1 MTNNNLIEA
10 INIENALVNPNVINY
25 EDPNVKNHKENF
37 EKVINEKYPALTT
50 ENESKKKNTSFVM
63 RKCDYDWA
71 MDILKGVKTLSDHN
85 KKHHFKKKR
94 YSIEANQL
102 VRTIT
107 DPKTNKTE
115 TKRIAYLEQFFEII
129 YDIHCFK
136 RFHQGIVK
144 IYDQVCE
151 RYFGIPRDAVNIFR
165 QFCYVCDLNKKQ
177 QSQPRLT
184 PIETKQI
191 FERTQLDLIDMR
203 CSPDG
208 EFNWIAHMV
217 DHDSQLHAL
226 WAQKNKEGVFLFSLL
241 FFFFFYSLSYFL
253 FYIFY

>member
-1 MTNNNLIEA
+1 MIQISLFERSLI
-10 INIENALVNPNVINY
+10 
-25 EDPNVKNHKENF
+25 
-37 EKVINEKYPALTT
+37 
-50 ENESKKKNTSFVM
+50 
-63 RKCDYDWA
+63 
-71 MDILKGVKTLSDHN
+71 
-85 KKHHFKKKR
+85 
-94 YSIEANQL
+94 
-102 VRTIT
+102 
-107 DPKTNKTE
+107 TE
-115 TKRIAYLEQFFEII
+115 TKRVAYLEQFFEII

-151 RYFGIPRDAVNIFR
+151 RYIGIPRDAVNIFR

-208 EFNWIAHMV
+208 EYNWIARMV
-217 DHDSQLHAL
+217 DHDSQFHAL
-226 WAQKNKEGVFLFSLL
+226 WAQKLKEGYSFIFYSLYIFLPIIFSLLFSLL
-241 FFFFFYSLSYFL
+241 FSLNVYSV
-253 FYIFY
+253 YIFSLIN

>member
-1 MTNNNLIEA
+1 
-10 INIENALVNPNVINY
+10 
-25 EDPNVKNHKENF
+25 
-37 EKVINEKYPALTT
+37 
-50 ENESKKKNTSFVM
+50 
-63 RKCDYDWA
+63 

-144 IYDQVCE
+144 IYDQVLISSKGSCRICLLKE
-151 RYFGIPRDAVNIFR
+151 
-165 QFCYVCDLNKKQ
+165 LT
-177 QSQPRLT
+177 RL
-184 PIETKQI
+184 I
-191 FERTQLDLIDMR
+191 R
-203 CSPDG
+203 
-208 EFNWIAHMV
+208 
-217 DHDSQLHAL
+217 
-226 WAQKNKEGVFLFSLL
+226 
-241 FFFFFYSLSYFL
+241 FFYK
-253 FYIFY
+253 IFIFKFK

>member
-165 QFCYVCDLNKKQ
+165 QFCYVCDLNKK
-177 QSQPRLT
+177 LT
-184 PIETKQI
+184 W
-191 FERTQLDLIDMR
+191 LITIVNYMHY
-203 CSPDG
+203 G
-208 EFNWIAHMV
+208 LKKI
-217 DHDSQLHAL
+217 
-226 WAQKNKEGVFLFSLL
+226 KKVFFYSLSYSSSFYSL
-241 FFFFFYSLSYFL
+241 SYSSSFFYSLSYFL